1 MVRGRLAPRHRVP
14 GYRFRPDMKTLILG
28 LGNPLLSDDGVGW
41 RVAEQVRALVT
52 RPETEVDTLAG
63 GGLSL
68 MERLVG
74 YDRAIIVDA
83 LTTGKAP
90 VGTVSCFDLEQLADP
105 VAGHLSS
112 AHETSLKTA
121 LKLGASLGLSLPA
134 RVMVVAIE
142 AQQVYDFSE
151 ELSPAVAA
159 AVPEAVR
166 CVVESGWL

>member
-1 MVRGRLAPRHRVP
+1 
-14 GYRFRPDMKTLILG
+14 MKTLILG
-28 LGNPLLSDDGVGW
+28 LGNPLLGDDGVGW
-41 RVAEQVRALVT
+41 RVADQMRLRVVS
-52 RPETEVDTLAG
+52 PDTEVDCLAG

-83 LTTGKAP
+83 LTTQQAP
-90 VGTVSCFDLEQLADP
+90 VGTVTCFDLDQLPDP

-121 LKLGASLGLSLPA
+121 LRLGASLGMSLPDEI
-134 RVMVVAIE
+134 RIVAIE

-151 ELSPAVAA
+151 ELSRAVAA

-166 CVVESGWL
+166 QIVDLGWL

>member
-1 MVRGRLAPRHRVP
+1 
-14 GYRFRPDMKTLILG
+14 MKTLILG
-28 LGNPLLSDDGVGW
+28 LGNPLLGDDGVGW
-41 RVAEQVRALVT
+41 KVADQVRQRVAS
-52 RPETEVDTLAG
+52 PDTEVDCLAG

-83 LTTGKAP
+83 LTTHHGP
-90 VGTVSCFDLEQLADP
+90 VGTVTCFDLEQVPDP

-121 LKLGASLGLSLPA
+121 LRLGASLGMTLPT
-134 RVMVVAIE
+134 RVKVVAIE

-166 CVVESGWL
+166 QIVDLGWL